1 MAQAEVERQY
11 AALREAGVEE
21 VFCRNAALFFF
32 FFGDGEDLRG
42 ARLDAGEV
50 FVALLEAQVFDVVP
64 AAHRHAVVQ
73 GDGAHGGVRKGDA
86 RRRSQLKLR
95 QDGDEVVAI
104 GAEAV
109 QPDDAVGGVFFGAVG
124 DSFEG
129 LCHNFAPFL
138 AGFRYVQ
145 VFDVVYCNGFVRRL
159 RAEGAAVFA
168 G

>member
-1 MAQAEVERQY
+1 M
-11 AALREAGVEE
+11 REAGVEE
-21 VFCRNAALFFF
+21 VFCRNAALSS
-32 FFGDGEDLRG
+32 LRRWRG
-42 ARLDAGEV
+42 FARARLDADEV
-50 FVALLEAQVFDVVP
+50 FVALLEAEVFDVVP
-64 AAHRHAVVQ
+64 AAHWHAVVQ
-73 GDGAHGGVRKGDA
+73 GDGAHGGVREGDA

-109 QPDDAVGGVFFGAVG
+109 QPDDAVGGVFFGAWVIRSR
-124 DSFEG
+124 DCAIIS
-129 LCHNFAPFL
+129 LLFL